1 MSSTP
6 FICCSSGEATVSAI
20 TFGLAPGYMPRT
32 TTVGGITLGYSLMG
46 SFSSASAPAKVMTK
60 ERTAAKIGRSMK
72 KRANLIA
79 DAPSRRSWT
88 RAPH

>member
-6 FICCSSGEATVSAI
+6 LICCSSGDATVSAI

-32 TTVGGITLGYSLMG
+32 TTVGGITLGYSLIG
-46 SFSSASAPAKVMTK
+46 SRSSASAPATVITSD
-60 ERTAAKIGRSMK
+60 RTAAKIGRSMK
-72 KRANLIA
+72 NRANLIGC
-79 DAPSRRSWT
+79 APSRRPWI